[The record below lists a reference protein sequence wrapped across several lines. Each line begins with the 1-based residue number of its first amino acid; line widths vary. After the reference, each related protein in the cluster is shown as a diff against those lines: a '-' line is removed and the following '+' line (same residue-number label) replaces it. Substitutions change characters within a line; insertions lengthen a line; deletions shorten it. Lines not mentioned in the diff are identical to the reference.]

1 MPQAHKI
8 LKCVVYAFKD
18 LLFCFYTYLFLYKFS
33 SNSFLF
39 SDAHFGINNKY
50 HNYTNVHFL
59 EGIFMDVMT
68 KVFCNDASNKCF
80 TRAYRTYSRLSLSRS
95 RRDPLKHFE
104 ISVLRHIR
112 CAELGKIPNKQPN
125 FTNEH
130 VI

>member
-39 SDAHFGINNKY
+39 SDAQFGINNKY

-95 RRDPLKHFE
+95 RKGPAETLRD
-104 ISVLRHIR
+104 IR
-112 CAELGKIPNKQPN
+112 TSTYQMCRIEENTKQTTK
-125 FTNEH
+125 FH
-130 VI
+130 K